1 MPEYAGPPFAPNPAF
16 FLDIDGTL
24 LDIEGHPD
32 DVRIGR
38 TELDLVSGL
47 HRATEGALALISGR
61 PLAGIDVLFQPL
73 KLPIAGQHGAE
84 RRDASGKRHRHRF
97 AVEALHAAAAPVRKF
112 VARNEGLVF
121 EDKGASVALHYR
133 LAPQLQAAAKAVVEQ
148 AAKSAGGA
156 LEVQVGKM
164 VYELKP
170 AGVDKGGAID
180 EFMRDAPFA
189 GRTPVFLGDDVTDEF
204 GFRVI
209 NRLGGHSVKIGPG
222 ETAARWRLADP
233 AAAKAWLGAW
243 MDKFGK
249 TKATRIA

>member
-1 MPEYAGPPFAPNPAF
+1 MPEYAGPPLIPNAAF

-38 TELDLVSGL
+38 TELELVSGL
-47 HRATEGALALISGR
+47 HRATGGALALISGR
-61 PLAGIDVLFQPL
+61 PLAGIDVLFHPL

-84 RRDASGKRHRHRF
+84 RRDSSGKRHRHRF
-97 AVEALHAAAAPVRKF
+97 AVEALHAAATPVRRF

-133 LAPQLQAAAKAVVEQ
+133 LAPQLQAAAKAVMEE
-148 AAKSAGGA
+148 AAKSARGA

-170 AGVDKGGAID
+170 TGVDKGSAID

-209 NRLGGHSVKIGPG
+209 NRLGGHSVKIGQG
-222 ETAARWRLADP
+222 ETAARWRLSDP

-243 MDKFGK
+243 MDKFGR
-249 TKATRIA
+249 TKGTGIA

>member
-1 MPEYAGPPFAPNPAF
+1 MPPYAANWAF

-38 TELDLVSGL
+38 AELDLVAGL
-47 HRATEGALALISGR
+47 HRATGGALALVSGR
-61 PLAGIDVLFQPL
+61 PLAGIDVLFHPL

-84 RRDASGKRHRHRF
+84 RRDALGKRHRHRF
-97 AVEALHAAAAPVRKF
+97 PVEALHRAAAPVRKF

-133 LAPQLQAAAKAVVEQ
+133 LAPQLEAAAKAVVED
-148 AAKSAGGA
+148 AAQSAGGA

-164 VYELKP
+164 VFELKP
-170 AGVDKGGAID
+170 AGVDKGKTIE
-180 EFMRDAPFA
+180 EFMRDTPFV
-189 GRTPVFLGDDVTDEF
+189 GRVPVFLGDDVTDEY

-209 NRLGGHSVKIGPG
+209 NRLRGHSVKIGQG

-243 MDKFGK
+243 IDKFGRSK
-249 TKATRIA
+249 VSKIA